1 MQPSPSVA
9 SCPQDA
15 GENRSFQVCFTRRL
29 RSAQGG
35 RRAAIIYSIVCTCS
49 LLGIEPWAYLKD
61 ALQQLAEGADPATL
75 RPRLWSAARVTL

>member
-1 MQPSPSVA
+1 
-9 SCPQDA
+9 
-15 GENRSFQVCFTRRL
+15 
-29 RSAQGG
+29 
-35 RRAAIIYSIVCTCS
+35 